1 MNQGYDTTGIRRLAE
16 LDAQR
21 VLSRYDEFPDDEC
34 CAPEMREIKGVW
46 VPSHEEGCIRNM
58 VDFSFPEPLAAGR
71 FMSVFEAYRSK

>member
-1 MNQGYDTTGIRRLAE
+1 MNQGN
-16 LDAQR
+16 
-21 VLSRYDEFPDDEC
+21 EC

>member
-1 MNQGYDTTGIRRLAE
+1 MNQGN
-16 LDAQR
+16 
-21 VLSRYDEFPDDEC
+21 EC
-34 CAPEMREIKGVW
+34 DCEPEMREIKGVW